1 MRAIE
6 FQRALMVSVA
16 AAMLA
21 AGGALHAQNAPPK
34 PQPPS
39 GAQPPAGQEPA
50 RPTQGGVVRRGY
62 DIVSTDV
69 IVRDNKGQF
78 IADLKKGDF
87 EVFEDGVKQD
97 VI

>member
-1 MRAIE
+1 
-6 FQRALMVSVA
+6 
-16 AAMLA
+16 MLA

-34 PQPPS
+34 PQTP
-39 GAQPPAGQEPA
+39 AATQPPAAQEPV

-62 DIVSTDV
+62 DIISTDV

-87 EVFEDGVKQD
+87 EVFEDGVKQ
-97 VI
+97 